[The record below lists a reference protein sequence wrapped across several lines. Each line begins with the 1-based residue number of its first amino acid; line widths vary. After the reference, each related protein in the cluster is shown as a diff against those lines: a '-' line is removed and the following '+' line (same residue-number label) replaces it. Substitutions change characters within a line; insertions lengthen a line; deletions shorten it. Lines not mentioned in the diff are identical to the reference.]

1 MKIPNIGILIISVIA
16 FTGCAEITKPNTN
29 YVKTGLFKD
38 RFDKMYYHYAETGKS
53 FVINDHNTINASLG
67 VQEGG
72 NTEIINKTKTNAYWE
87 VNYQLT
93 F

>member
-1 MKIPNIGILIISVIA
+1 MKTPNFIFLLLSNVALIGC
-16 FTGCAEITKPNTN
+16 TNNTN

-38 RFDKMYYHYAETGKS
+38 RFDEMYYHYAETGKS

-72 NTEIINKTKTNAYWE
+72 NTEIINRNKSNAYWE

>member
-1 MKIPNIGILIISVIA
+1 MKILNIGILIVSNIA
-16 FTGCAEITKPNTN
+16 MVGCATITESNTN

-38 RFDKMYYHYAETGKS
+38 RFDEMYYHYAEAGKN
-53 FVINDHNTINASLG
+53 FIINDNNTINASVGL
-67 VQEGG
+67 QEGG
-72 NTEIINKTKTNAYWE
+72 NKDIINKNKSNAYWE